1 MWPFDRKS
9 SPPASPTPRRAI
21 QIVER
26 ELGSLTLNDWRQDKS
41 LCAQAAGVLSSPIV
55 RQMLQ
60 VIHNSHP
67 AFQVMVNGDTASRA
81 LQQARCEGYT
91 MALADIESMGINAI
105 AGEAVEA
112 EFGEEEIPAEELAPF
127 KATGKARA

>member
-1 MWPFDRKS
+1 M
-9 SPPASPTPRRAI
+9 
-21 QIVER
+21 
-26 ELGSLTLNDWRQDKS
+26 
-41 LCAQAAGVLSSPIV
+41 SSPIV

-67 AFQVMVNGDTASRA
+67 AFQFMVNGDTASRA

-91 MALADIESMGINAI
+91 MALADIESMGITAI
-105 AGEAVEA
+105 GGEAVEA
-112 EFGEEEIPAEELAPF
+112 EFDEEEIPAEELAPF

>member
-9 SPPASPTPRRAI
+9 PSPASPTPRRAI

-26 ELGSLTLNDWRQDKS
+26 ELGSLTLPEWRQDKS

-91 MALADIESMGINAI
+91 MALADIESMGITAVT
-105 AGEAVEA
+105 GETIEA
-112 EFGEEEIPAEELAPF
+112 EFGEEEIPADELAPY
-127 KATGKARA
+127 KAGGNARA